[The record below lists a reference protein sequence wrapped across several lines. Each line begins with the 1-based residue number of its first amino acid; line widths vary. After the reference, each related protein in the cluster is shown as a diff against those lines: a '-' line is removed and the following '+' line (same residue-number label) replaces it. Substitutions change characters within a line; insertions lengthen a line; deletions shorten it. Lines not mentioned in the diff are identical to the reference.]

1 LTQTI
6 PLPDGGGVFEA
17 LEAGVDLADFAGGA
31 AGAGALEFAAGAGF
45 EAVDADAGAG
55 LGLALAVSD
64 DAALVFLLRLF
75 FAGVADESLVPGLLD
90 ESVDAVLVLSSVEVF
105 FDRDFLAPVELSAV
119 LVDAVEAS
127 LEAAFEDFEERAF
140 LALPASVAEP
150 EAAEVSVAD
159 DFELLDR
166 FDLLAEL
173 PLLESEVSL
182 AEESVAAAFFLD
194 LLFEALE
201 LPEELSV
208 AFASELAEAF
218 LVFFLLVVLLLL
230 LASDC

>member
-1 LTQTI
+1 
-6 PLPDGGGVFEA
+6 
-17 LEAGVDLADFAGGA
+17 
-31 AGAGALEFAAGAGF
+31 
-45 EAVDADAGAG
+45 
-55 LGLALAVSD
+55 
-64 DAALVFLLRLF
+64 LLRLF
-75 FAGVADESLVPGLLD
+75 FAGVAEESFVPELLD

-127 LEAAFEDFEERAF
+127 PEAVFEDFEERVF

-150 EAAEVSVAD
+150 EAADASVAD
-159 DFELLDR
+159 DFEDLDL
-166 FDLLAEL
+166 FDLLAEV

-201 LPEELSV
+201 LPAELSV
-208 AFASELAEAF
+208 AFASELAEVF
-218 LVFFLLVVLLLL
+218 LIFFLLVVLLLL
-230 LASDC
+230 ASDC